1 MSKGSCAFFLCALKT
16 FVLGINYARC
26 CGEGYRKHLETHL
39 DPINHRVLE
48 NPLLLKL
55 CCSSHPGIYKRQIL
69 IQWAWGGSCEPAFL
83 TSSWV
88 IPHHPPG
95 PGQGT
100 YLPLRRAL
108 AALLMFLAPPAF
120 TSSLQAAH
128 SGRMNLPEIEEK
140 ISDVQP
146 RTIPGAAA
154 FMGEGREGIVGS
166 RKDGF

>member
-1 MSKGSCAFFLCALKT
+1 M
-16 FVLGINYARC
+16 
-26 CGEGYRKHLETHL
+26 
-39 DPINHRVLE
+39 
-48 NPLLLKL
+48 
-55 CCSSHPGIYKRQIL
+55 
-69 IQWAWGGSCEPAFL
+69 IQWAWGGSFEPAFL

-120 TSSLQAAH
+120 TSSLQSAH

-154 FMGEGREGIVGS
+154 FVGEGREGIVGS